1 MATLKEEIQTR
12 LQNVSA
18 QKIFDTERTLAAV
31 VVPFFEKNN
40 RAHLLFTKRTDTVQ
54 HHRGEICFPGG
65 TREETDLDLNAT
77 ALRELQEEVDIP
89 RESVE
94 ILGRLDTLRTVSSS
108 YLVVPYVAILQPQ
121 LHLRANPNEVAKILE
136 IPFDHFLD
144 PSIFRV
150 EMRTIEQDV
159 VPVYYYEWQ
168 GHTIW
173 GITGRIL
180 KTLLD
185 LWKEVKI

>member
-1 MATLKEEIQTR
+1 MSSLREEIQNKLR
-12 LQNVSA
+12 NVNA

-31 VVPFFEKNN
+31 IVPFFEKNN

-121 LHLRANPNEVAKILE
+121 LNLRANPNEVAEILE

-144 PSIFRV
+144 PAIFRV

-159 VPVYYYEWQ
+159 LPVYYYEWQ

>member
-1 MATLKEEIQTR
+1 MAPLREEIQTR
-12 LQNVSA
+12 LRKSTS
-18 QKIFDTERTLAAV
+18 QKIFDDERTLAAV

-65 TREETDLDLNAT
+65 TREEMDPDLNAT

-89 RESVE
+89 KESVE

-121 LHLRANPNEVAKILE
+121 LLLRANPEEVAEILE

-150 EMRTIEQDV
+150 ELRTIEQEV
-159 VPVYYYEWQ
+159 VPVYHYEWQ
-168 GHTIW
+168 KHTIW

-185 LWKEVKI
+185 LWKE